1 MLIWII
7 LWLENKPFIVAYN
20 YPFRTN
26 IIFFLL
32 KKKIYGSGGIRTHAS
47 EETGAL
53 NQRLRPLGHAT
64 LWHSWCCCG
73 KLRSRLDWSPDLT
86 QQSQANWV
94 VWQEQKV
101 CPRWGSNSRPSDYET
116 DALPTALRRLALG
129 ELWTSLYC
137 DNLATTGEK
146 NSNASAGNRT
156 RVNCLEGSYAHHYT
170 TDACV
175 NQM

>member
-1 MLIWII
+1 MKWVWKFEKIFLKCNSFQNWQ
-7 LWLENKPFIVAYN
+7 KFFIVISKMSKTSGPSSKRY
-20 YPFRTN
+20 
-26 IIFFLL
+26 
-32 KKKIYGSGGIRTHAS
+32 YGSGGIRTHAS

-73 KLRSRLDWSPDLT
+73 KLRSRLDWPPDLT

-116 DALPTALRRLALG
+116 DALPTALRRL
-129 ELWTSLYC
+129 
-137 DNLATTGEK
+137 GEK
-146 NSNASAGNRT
+146 ELKITDFFIFVSILKQRIGYGN
-156 RVNCLEGSYAHHYT
+156 EIAKIP
-170 TDACV
+170 
-175 NQM
+175 